1 MDITETAVTMLRVAV
16 TTCVGFLMTAFA
28 GWLIYLYLTGS
39 DADADKHKR
48 RNDRCQDRSNAE
60 PERHTKDKA
69 EVRLPKAA
77 ERQIRRDDEYQR
89 SVNDSVGPERHHE
102 FRHRFR
108 TEPDLESHARND
120 VVFQRPE
127 GQLRGDPVSRRSV
140 NDVPERR
147 HGYQDRPNDEP
158 ESSAVLLTAVAA
170 GAALFL
176 GGLMTYKHCR
186 SVDDDDDDN
195 DERFHELRESAVPHR
210 PVQEFCGYV
219 RGGNY
224 RVGGNFL
231 PESRSNPVKRSVV
244 PDWCEDLSLTEQLK
258 MYHDK
263 KLKLDDEQTKCAK
276 ELVRRYI
283 GAIIDSVK
291 EQIDAG
297 RPQRANRCRIEH
309 TGSMYEGTKF
319 GQPDEFD
326 IMVVIDGSEDV
337 EGEEMTP
344 GYARLQAWQHPH
356 RFSRCL
362 DGYQNINPTKM
373 LDWFYG
379 LVQRGVNKV
388 SMATWSPVSLSV
400 SRHGPAVMVNIN
412 ERYGLYID
420 VDLVLCIQLDQT
432 YYVAKP
438 YRPYADEP
446 PDWSLRCDPAML
458 WRQSFSVTETRMI
471 SRIDGAN
478 ECRRDCLRVL
488 KSVFRREPGLDKFTS
503 FHLKTVLLRMCQEED
518 QWQSSKMGELFLD
531 LLRRIE
537 SCLRDRRLP
546 HFYLPELNLLDGIR
560 RETIENMRFRIK
572 RLINSEHER
581 NRVFYAR

>member
-1 MDITETAVTMLRVAV
+1 MKAHSTVTPIEL
-16 TTCVGFLMTAFA
+16 
-28 GWLIYLYLTGS
+28 
-39 DADADKHKR
+39 HH

-60 PERHTKDKA
+60 PERHAKDKA
-69 EVRLPKAA
+69 EVRLPKPA
-77 ERQIRRDDEYQR
+77 ERQMTRDDEY
-89 SVNDSVGPERHHE
+89 
-102 FRHRFR
+102 
-108 TEPDLESHARND
+108 
-120 VVFQRPE
+120 
-127 GQLRGDPVSRRSV
+127 RRSV
-140 NDVPERR
+140 NNVPERR

-176 GGLMTYKHCR
+176 GGLMSYRHWR
-186 SVDDDDDDN
+186 SVDDDNDD

-210 PVQEFCGYV
+210 PVQEFCGYA

-231 PESRSNPVKRSVV
+231 PESPSNPVKRSVV

-258 MYHDK
+258 VYHEK

-297 RPQRANRCRIEH
+297 RPQRANRCRIEY

-388 SMATWSPVSLSV
+388 SSATWSPVSLSV

-412 ERYGLYID
+412 ERYGLSID

-438 YRPYADEP
+438 YKPYADEP
-446 PDWSLRCDPAML
+446 PDWSLRYDPAML
-458 WRQSFSVTETRMI
+458 WRQSFSVYETRMI
-471 SRIDGAN
+471 SRIDRAN

-518 QWQSSKMGELFLD
+518 QWQSSKMGDRFLD
-531 LLRRIE
+531 LLRRLVITR
-537 SCLRDRRLP
+537 S
-546 HFYLPELNLLDGIR
+546 
-560 RETIENMRFRIK
+560 
-572 RLINSEHER
+572 
-581 NRVFYAR
+581 